1 LKPAIKYS
9 DKELFEGMVKADP
22 RVLKF
27 IYTENFPSIRQYVLL
42 NKGNEDDAKD
52 IFQDSMVILYKKIK
66 RPGFELTSSLGTFLY
81 SICRFVWL
89 KELSSRKVHAII
101 ENEDKNKE
109 LISDEKGII
118 ELIERNERLGLYKEK
133 FEELS
138 DDCKRVLKMFLN
150 KIPIKD
156 ITKAMGYSSD
166 QHTKNR
172 RFRCKKSLID
182 KIKKSNKFNE
192 LGNEKNRND

>member
-1 LKPAIKYS
+1 MKPVIKYS
-9 DKELFEGMVKADP
+9 DKELLEGMIKADP
-22 RVLKF
+22 QVLKL
-27 IYTENFPSIRQYVLL
+27 IYAENFPSIRQYVLL
-42 NKGNEDDAKD
+42 NRGNEDDAKD
-52 IFQDSMVILYKKIK
+52 IFQDSMILLYRKIK
-66 RPGFELTSSLGTFLY
+66 EPEFTLTSSLGTFLY

-89 KELSSRKVHAII
+89 KELSSRKVHAIL
-101 ENEDKNKE
+101 EDEDKNE
-109 LISDEKGII
+109 RLISDEKGII
-118 ELIERNERLGLYKEK
+118 ELLERNERLGLYREK

-156 ITKAMGYSSD
+156 ITLAMGYSSD

-182 KIKKSNKFNE
+182 RIKKSNKYNE
-192 LGNEKNRND
+192 LGNEKIRND